1 MINLFKSKKGSIMP
15 TGNSLASNPLSFV
28 AILLGAWILIK
39 VVVVVFPLLISAI
52 TEMAGI
58 GNFTFSA
65 LFADDALGEIIVS
78 AVVLI
83 AILAV
88 LGFKMS
94 GGSKR

>member
-1 MINLFKSKKGSIMP
+1 MFDMLKSKKGSVMP
-15 TGNSLASNPLSFV
+15 TGNQLSRNPLSFV

-52 TEMAGI
+52 TEMSGI

>member
-1 MINLFKSKKGSIMP
+1 MDKKGSVMP
-15 TGNSLASNPLSFV
+15 TGTKLSTNPLSFV

-39 VVVVVFPLLISAI
+39 VVVVVFPLLLTAIFEMSTIS
-52 TEMAGI
+52 
-58 GNFTFSA
+58 NFTFSA